1 MKRKSLKLL
10 ASALLITMMGVG
22 MIGCGSSNNDTGA
35 DKSADTTKEQSV
47 SGSITISGSSALLPL
62 MEQSIEKFNEKYPEV
77 EISAQAG
84 GSGTGLTQVLDGTV
98 NIGNSDIFAEDKLEA
113 DQAKQLV
120 DHKVVAQGFAVVVSK
135 SLGIDNLT
143 KDQIKDIFSGKVTN
157 WNQITKED
165 GTAGPDKEIF
175 VVHRKSG
182 SGTRATF
189 EEKIL
194 DGDKSLEN
202 DSIGVMQDSN
212 GSVLTAMKQNEG
224 AISYLGLAY
233 MNTDE
238 AKEALTSVKID
249 GKSDEKANI
258 CDGSYPFWSWGHM
271 YTKGEA
277 DEASKAFIEYVSS
290 SDNKESLENLGFIS
304 GNEMKVK

>member
-84 GSGTGLTQVLDGTV
+84 GSGTGLTQLLDGTV

-212 GSVLTAMKQNEG
+212 GAVLTAMKQNEG

>member
-202 DSIGVMQDSN
+202 ESIGVMQDSN
-212 GSVLTAMKQNEG
+212 GAVLTAMKQNEG

>member
-10 ASALLITMMGVG
+10 ASAFLITMMGVG

-62 MEQSIEKFNEKYPEV
+62 MEQSIEKFNEKYPDV

-212 GSVLTAMKQNEG
+212 GAVLTAMKQNEG

>member
-1 MKRKSLKLL
+1 
-10 ASALLITMMGVG
+10 

-62 MEQSIEKFNEKYPEV
+62 MEQSIEKFNEKYPDV

-212 GSVLTAMKQNEG
+212 GAVLTAMKQNEG